1 MGFSKFKLRNEKTDQ
16 KELGRHTGS
25 LYTIKY
31 ASSIYDKTG
40 NDKNAV
46 SRF

>member
-25 LYTIKY
+25 LCTIEY
-31 ASSIYDKTG
+31 ASSIYDETD
-40 NDKNAV
+40 NDKNAI
-46 SRF
+46 S

>member
-1 MGFSKFKLRNEKTDQ
+1 MGFSEFKLRDEKTDQ

-31 ASSIYDKTG
+31 ASSIYDETG
-40 NDKNAV
+40 CDKNAI
-46 SRF
+46 S